1 MCGICGIVAR
11 DRLDSSHAHILQ
23 AMNQALIHRGP
34 DEQGEYLSDHA
45 MLAMRRLSIIDLE
58 GGSQPLRNEDGSLI
72 LIANGEIYN
81 HVELRQSLTDRGHR
95 FSTRSDC
102 ETILHLYED
111 AETDCVPSLRG
122 MFAFALLD
130 TRKQRLILAR
140 DRMGEKPLYLYENH
154 GRLLFSSEL
163 KSLLHSGQVPFCL
176 DPEAVDVYF
185 HHQFVPEPRTAL
197 MGVRK
202 LDAAHLLV
210 IDIEPWAI
218 SDSCYWKLDAAEP
231 VHVDPAF
238 LIRRELETISELV
251 VRSDVPVGIAL
262 SGGLDS
268 SAVAALTARTYP
280 DIMHAFSVGY
290 PGRPRSDER
299 NDARQ
304 LADYLGMPFHEVE
317 IDTHEMVEFFP
328 DLVYWRDDPIAD
340 ISGHGYYAVMRAAR
354 EHGIPVVLQGQAG
367 DELFWGY
374 LEVRDA
380 ARLSKTKAEIL
391 FGDKSALFAYWSVG
405 LPEGLSRPSIG
416 RWLRTWGGLKTSLDA
431 LRIHRQA
438 PSDQLF
444 FYDVAP
450 DFPSAT
456 REMHALYGPQ
466 FRRDLQDSHATELF
480 RISQPWP
487 NVDVTMT
494 RLICDTYLREN
505 GIAQGDR
512 LSMASSVELR
522 LPLVDHRL
530 VETVVGLRK
539 AQSDLHLPPKAWL
552 KAAVADLLPAWVL
565 DRPKRGFAPPVKEW
579 HKALFCA
586 YGESLSDG
594 YLVQTG
600 VLKPEAGRDLAQGP
614 FPRGAITPISF
625 KALVLEQW
633 CRRMSSL
640 A

>member
-1 MCGICGIVAR
+1 
-11 DRLDSSHAHILQ
+11 
-23 AMNQALIHRGP
+23 MNKALAHRGP
-34 DEQGEYLSDHA
+34 DDQGEYLSDRV
-45 MLAMRRLSIIDLE
+45 MLAMRRLSVIDLE
-58 GGSQPLRNEDGSLI
+58 GGAQPLYNEDRSLV

-81 HVELRQSLTDRGHR
+81 HVELRQSLIDRGHR
-95 FSTRSDC
+95 FRTRSDC
-102 ETILHLYED
+102 ETILRLYED
-111 AETDCVPSLRG
+111 AGTDCVQSLRG

-140 DRMGEKPLYLYENH
+140 DRMGEKPLYLCEDR
-154 GRLLFSSEL
+154 GRIVFSSEL
-163 KSLLHSGQVPFCL
+163 KSLLHSGLVPFRL
-176 DPEAVDVYF
+176 DPEAVDLYF
-185 HHQFVPEPRTAL
+185 HYQFVPEPRTAL
-197 MGVRK
+197 QGVRK
-202 LDAAHLLV
+202 LDAAHMLV
-210 IDIEPWAI
+210 IDIEPWTI
-218 SDSCYWKLDAAEP
+218 SESCYWNMDAAEP
-231 VHVDPAF
+231 AQGDPAL
-238 LIRRELETISELV
+238 LIRRELEKIAELV

-268 SAVAALTARTYP
+268 SVVAALTARTYP
-280 DIMHAFSVGY
+280 DAMHAFSVGY

-299 NDARQ
+299 DDAQ
-304 LADYLGMPFHEVE
+304 KLADHLGMPFHEIE
-317 IDTHEMVEFFP
+317 IDTHEMVDFFP

-354 EHGIPVVLQGQAG
+354 ERGIPVALQGQAG

-374 LEVRDA
+374 PEVRDA
-380 ARLSKTKAEIL
+380 ARLSKTKAGVL
-391 FGDKSALFAYWSVG
+391 SNGKSALFAYWSVG
-405 LPEGLSRPSIG
+405 LPEGLSLPSLG
-416 RWLRTWGGLKTSLDA
+416 RWVRTWGGLKTSLDA

-438 PSDQLF
+438 PSDRLF

-456 REMHALYGPQ
+456 REMHALYA
-466 FRRDLQDSHATELF
+466 RRFMEDLLDFQASGLF
-480 RISQPWP
+480 RVSRPWP
-487 NVDVTMT
+487 NVDVTVT
-494 RLICDTYLREN
+494 KLICQTYLREN

-539 AQSDLHLPPKAWL
+539 ARSDLDLPAKAWL
-552 KAAVADLLPAWVL
+552 KEAVADLLPAWVL

-579 HKALFCA
+579 HKALFSA
-586 YGESLSDG
+586 YGESLKDG

-600 VLKPEAGRDLAQGP
+600 VLKPRAARILSEGP

-633 CRRMSSL
+633 CRRMSSPW
-640 A
+640 

>member
-1 MCGICGIVAR
+1 
-11 DRLDSSHAHILQ
+11 
-23 AMNQALIHRGP
+23 
-34 DEQGEYLSDHA
+34 
-45 MLAMRRLSIIDLE
+45 
-58 GGSQPLRNEDGSLI
+58 
-72 LIANGEIYN
+72 
-81 HVELRQSLTDRGHR
+81 
-95 FSTRSDC
+95 
-102 ETILHLYED
+102 
-111 AETDCVPSLRG
+111 

-140 DRMGEKPLYLYENH
+140 DRMGEKPLYLYEDH

-163 KSLLHSGQVPFCL
+163 KALLRSGQVPFRL
-176 DPEAVDVYF
+176 DPEAVDLYF
-185 HHQFVPEPRTAL
+185 HYQFVPEPRTAIHA
-197 MGVRK
+197 VRK
-202 LDAAHLLV
+202 LDAAHMLV
-210 IDIEPWAI
+210 IDIEPWEV
-218 SDSCYWKLDAAEP
+218 SESCYWNMDTAEP
-231 VHVDPAF
+231 VEADPALF
-238 LIRRELETISELV
+238 IRQELETIAQLV
-251 VRSDVPVGIAL
+251 IRSDVPVGIAL

-268 SAVAALTARTYP
+268 SVVAALTARTYP
-280 DIMHAFSVGY
+280 DAMHAFSVGY

-304 LADYLGMPFHEVE
+304 LANYLGMPFHEVE
-317 IDTHEMVEFFP
+317 IDTHEMAEFFP

-374 LEVRDA
+374 PEVRDA

-391 FGDKSALFAYWSVG
+391 SNGKSALLAYWNVG
-405 LPEGLSRPSIG
+405 LPESLSRPSVG

-431 LRIHRQA
+431 FRIHRQA

-444 FYDVAP
+444 FYDMAP
-450 DFPSAT
+450 DFPSAMRQT
-456 REMHALYGPQ
+456 GSLYGPQ
-466 FRRDLQDSHATELF
+466 FTGDLQDSHASGLF
-480 RISQPWP
+480 RISRPWP

-494 RLICDTYLREN
+494 RLICETYLREN

-539 AQSDLHLPPKAWL
+539 AQSDLDLPPKAWL
-552 KAAVADLLPAWVL
+552 KAAVSDLLPAWVL

-586 YGESLSDG
+586 YGESLNDG

-600 VLKPEAGRDLAQGP
+600 VLKPESGKQLAGGP